1 MTNSISPEPYKIKM
15 VEPLRQTTRE
25 ERQKLIAE
33 AGYNV
38 FNLRAED
45 IYIDLLTDSGTS
57 AMSQFQWAALLLGDE
72 SYAGSRSFFR
82 LKDTITN
89 ITGYP
94 YVLPTHQGRGAENIL
109 TEMLIRPGMFVPGNM
124 HFDTTKAHIKLKGG
138 VPLDLVIKQG
148 LDPEAFHPFKANI
161 DLHRLER
168 TLQEHGDGGIPFFLI
183 TVTCNN
189 NGGQPVSMD
198 NIRSAAELCRRYKVP
213 LFFDAARFA
222 ENCYFIRKRESGYGD
237 KEIVRI
243 AQEMFSYGD
252 GCVMSSKKDGLVNIG
267 GFMAFKDHALYQRAC
282 QLAVIYEG
290 FPTYG
295 GMAGRD
301 MEALSVGLQEAT
313 DVSYLSFR
321 IEQVAYLAKRLQE
334 EGVPIVVPP
343 GGHAVYINAR
353 RFATHI
359 PQSQFRGQAL
369 VVALY
374 LEGGVRAVDLG
385 TSMFAEEDS
394 DTGETEYPALELVRL
409 AVPRRVYTNTHIDV
423 VAESVLAIYRNR
435 EQLKGLKM
443 VYEAPVLRHFTCRFE
458 YV

>member
-1 MTNSISPEPYKIKM
+1 
-15 VEPLRQTTRE
+15 
-25 ERQKLIAE
+25 
-33 AGYNV
+33 
-38 FNLRAED
+38 
-45 IYIDLLTDSGTS
+45 
-57 AMSQFQWAALLLGDE
+57 
-72 SYAGSRSFFR
+72 
-82 LKDTITN
+82 
-89 ITGYP
+89 
-94 YVLPTHQGRGAENIL
+94 
-109 TEMLIRPGMFVPGNM
+109 
-124 HFDTTKAHIKLKGG
+124 
-138 VPLDLVIKQG
+138 
-148 LDPEAFHPFKANI
+148 
-161 DLHRLER
+161 
-168 TLQEHGDGGIPFFLI
+168 
-183 TVTCNN
+183 
-189 NGGQPVSMD
+189 
-198 NIRSAAELCRRYKVP
+198 
-213 LFFDAARFA
+213 
-222 ENCYFIRKRESGYGD
+222 
-237 KEIVRI
+237 
-243 AQEMFSYGD
+243 
-252 GCVMSSKKDGLVNIG
+252 
-267 GFMAFKDHALYQRAC
+267 MAFKDHALYQRAC

-458 YV
+458 YVQ